1 MPRIARKDNET
12 RFYHVMVQG
21 LAKEIIFEK
30 KEFKSVYLKRIKRYK
45 TDDVKI
51 YAYCVMPNHAHL
63 LVYAENVNNLSLLMK
78 KINLSY
84 AVYYNK
90 VLERVGYVFRDRYK
104 TQGIYSSEHLIS
116 CLNYIHNNPVKAGL
130 AKKARDY
137 PYSSYLE
144 YLLFGLKKS
153 GSIIDIKEF
162 LEITKLSIK
171 EILDLNQKEYTEEWM
186 DEKPSKSF
194 TQLVDEFIKDNNL
207 NDIGE
212 VKTNRKLFMY
222 LIDKINKESS
232 LSLRKIAENLGISR
246 KRIHGDV

>member
-1 MPRIARKDNET
+1 
-12 RFYHVMVQG
+12 MVQG

-30 KEFKSVYLKRIKRYK
+30 KEFKYVYLKRIKRYK
-45 TDDVKI
+45 TDNVKI
-51 YAYCVMPNHAHL
+51 YAYCIMPNHAHL
-63 LVYAENVNNLSLLMK
+63 LVYTENVNNLSLLMK

-104 TQGIYSSEHLIS
+104 TQGIHSTEHLIS

-130 AKKARDY
+130 EKQARDY
-137 PYSSYLE
+137 PFSSYPE
-144 YLLFGLKKS
+144 YLLFGLKKT

-171 EILDLNQKEYTEEWM
+171 EILELNQKEYNDDWM
-186 DEKPSKSF
+186 DEKPSKGF
-194 TQLVDEFIKDNNL
+194 AQLVDEFIKDNNL
-207 NDIGE
+207 NDIRE
-212 VKTNRKLFMY
+212 VKTNRKLFMC

-232 LSLRKIAENLGISR
+232 LSLRKISENLGISR